1 MATVNLVEKEKGKN
15 KKGLKSYTNVSK
27 AKELLKKVTNKNNL
41 SGIKDEGFN
50 FSYRSESLSSEEFVP
65 NESLPEKFKIL
76 FGKDGV
82 MDLLA
87 DAWLTEDLTSIKK
100 YSFADMRRELKER
113 YKGLKLKTYEAAFT
127 GSIKLRKNDQEEV
140 NKLNEELKT
149 IFKEYQEALEKIG
162 KKVKDTHDKGEAMA
176 VVEDVFCG
184 VLIGIQ
190 ALMIMS
196 ANPVL
201 LALGAAIAATGSIL
215 SSTHLLCEHGKIIS
229 DKKVIKG
236 YQKAINEKYK
246 KLKQIYMKYAD
257 RENVSVENTD
267 FNKNDLKKLEKELKN
282 KSLKIETY
290 DVKSLQEFG
299 EACSNAAKKYEVHV
313 NKYKFWSKDLTELK
327 KIFKGGISNLMDK
340 ETCPN
345 EQIG

>member
-1 MATVNLVEKEKGKN
+1 MAIVKLVDKEKGKN
-15 KKGLKSYTNVSK
+15 KKDLKSYTNVSK

-113 YKGLKLKTYEAAFT
+113 YKGLKLKTYEAAF
-127 GSIKLRKNDQEEV
+127 GSIELRENDKEEV

-149 IFKEYQEALEKIG
+149 IFKEYQEALESIG
-162 KKVKDTHDKGEAMA
+162 KKVKDSQDKTDAMI
-176 VVEDVFCG
+176 VVEAVLMG
-184 VLIGIQ
+184 VMSGIQ
-190 ALMIMS
+190 GLAIMS

-201 LALGAAIAATGSIL
+201 LTLGTAIAVTGSIL
-215 SSTHLLCEHGKIIS
+215 SGTSLLCGHGKIIL

-246 KLKQIYMKYAD
+246 KLKEIYMRYAD
-257 RENVSVENTD
+257 YNDKDV
-267 FNKNDLKKLEKELKN
+267 NKTVNINDLKKLEKELKN
-282 KSLKIETY
+282 KSLKIEAY
-290 DVKSLQEFG
+290 DVEKLKEFS
-299 EACSNAAKKYEVHV
+299 EACENAAKKYRVHV
-313 NKYKFWSKDLTELK
+313 NKYKFWSKDLTKLK
-327 KIFKGGISNLMDK
+327 EIFKGGIRKLMDESTYPK
-340 ETCPN
+340 KQT
-345 EQIG
+345 GV

>member
-1 MATVNLVEKEKGKN
+1 MAKVKLVEKEKGKN

-27 AKELLKKVTNKNNL
+27 AKELLKKVIDGKDLSVIKN
-41 SGIKDEGFN
+41 GFN
-50 FSYRSESLSSEEFVP
+50 FSYSGESSSSEKFVP
-65 NESLPEKFKIL
+65 NESLPKKFKIL

-113 YKGLKLKTYEAAFT
+113 YKGLKLKTYEAAF
-127 GSIKLRKNDQEEV
+127 GSIELRENDKEEV
-140 NKLNEELKT
+140 NKLNNDLT
-149 IFKEYQEALEKIG
+149 NIFKEYQEALKKIG
-162 KKVKDTHDKGEAMA
+162 KKVEDTHDKGEAMN

-196 ANPVL
+196 ANPVV

-229 DKKVIKG
+229 DKGTIKK

-246 KLKQIYMKYAD
+246 KLKEIYMRYAD
-257 RENVSVENTD
+257 YNDKDV
-267 FNKNDLKKLEKELKN
+267 NKTVNINDLKKLEKELKN
-282 KSLKIETY
+282 KSLKIEAY
-290 DVKSLQEFG
+290 DVEKLKEFS
-299 EACSNAAKKYEVHV
+299 EACENAAKKYRVHV
-313 NKYKFWSKDLTELK
+313 NKYKFWSKDLTKLK
-327 KIFKGGISNLMDK
+327 EIFKGGIRKLMDESTYPK
-340 ETCPN
+340 KQT
-345 EQIG
+345 GV